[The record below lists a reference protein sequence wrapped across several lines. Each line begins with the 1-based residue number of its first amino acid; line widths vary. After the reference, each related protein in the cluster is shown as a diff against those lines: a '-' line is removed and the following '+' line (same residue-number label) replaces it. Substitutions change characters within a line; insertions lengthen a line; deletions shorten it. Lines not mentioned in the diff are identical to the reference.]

1 MHHQDKYRQSKIN
14 SILEHVQNF
23 AYFETLILVL
33 LYLGVGYLVDAQDIC
48 ILHSQ
53 VSYMLILL
61 SIITLFHGFENGLF
75 ALAILAVAI
84 WLFYP
89 IFEYQSFLVALMMTM
104 IFSELHYFW
113 TKKIKKAEID
123 ANYRGLKLDEL
134 SKSFYALKI
143 SHDQLEKN
151 YVVKPMSIRN
161 SIDQIL
167 KEKATVDENTE
178 LSIDER
184 TKEYYKNFMILLEK
198 SFSVSKSLVIYK
210 HSEDTKILSQ
220 KNALQVCSSTCN
232 VKKIEDIFDN
242 YLVDKAISRKQSV
255 FISDEM
261 GAPDLKNMND
271 TNFVVAI
278 PSISDGEVISVLAV
292 ETMPFMA
299 FNRENLTSI
308 TILLEYLSLSVVKEN
323 CLYLSNELDII
334 EDKEFR
340 NEYIRLK
347 RLYDKYSVE
356 STVLVLKF
364 DNELQTLKVQEKV
377 SRMLRS
383 LEYTTTLKNNGYYYI
398 VNLFPLHDKSSAV
411 GYINRLYNSL
421 KNDKDKDF
429 EHLSFNIK
437 DSRVLNKYLKEDYS
451 E

>member
-1 MHHQDKYRQSKIN
+1 
-14 SILEHVQNF
+14 
-23 AYFETLILVL
+23 
-33 LYLGVGYLVDAQDIC
+33 
-48 ILHSQ
+48 
-53 VSYMLILL
+53 
-61 SIITLFHGFENGLF
+61 
-75 ALAILAVAI
+75 
-84 WLFYP
+84 
-89 IFEYQSFLVALMMTM
+89 
-104 IFSELHYFW
+104 
-113 TKKIKKAEID
+113 
-123 ANYRGLKLDEL
+123 
-134 SKSFYALKI
+134 
-143 SHDQLEKN
+143 
-151 YVVKPMSIRN
+151 
-161 SIDQIL
+161 
-167 KEKATVDENTE
+167 
-178 LSIDER
+178 
-184 TKEYYKNFMILLEK
+184 MILLEK